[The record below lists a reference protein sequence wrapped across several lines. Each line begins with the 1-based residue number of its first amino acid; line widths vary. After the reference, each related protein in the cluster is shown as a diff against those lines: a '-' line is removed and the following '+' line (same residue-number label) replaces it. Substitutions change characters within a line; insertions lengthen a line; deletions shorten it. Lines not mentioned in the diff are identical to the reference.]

1 MNIDPILVVE
11 DDAELGE
18 ALRDTLELSGYP
30 VILVDGGP
38 LALQI
43 LAARP
48 VSMVISDV
56 QMQPM
61 DGHALLAR
69 IRRDHPRLP
78 VVLMT
83 AFGTIDRAVDAIQ
96 AGAVD
101 YLPKPFEVDA
111 LVALVGRYVTEADA
125 GAGSEL
131 IAVDP
136 ASRALADL
144 ARRVA
149 DNEVTVLLTG
159 PSGSGKE
166 MYAREIHRCS
176 PRRNGPFVGINCAA
190 IPENMLEAMLFGYE
204 KGAFTGAH
212 KSHPGKF
219 EQAQG
224 GTLLLDEVSEMDL
237 GLQAKLLRVLQER
250 EVERLG
256 GTRAVVLDVRVLA
269 TSNRN
274 LKQEVAA
281 GRFREDL
288 FYRLNVF
295 PLTLPSLAARRGDI
309 LPLAARLIRQ
319 RLTEG
324 RPLPVLSAGAERKLL
339 THDWPGNVRELDN
352 AIQRALILANG
363 NLIEAADLCLE
374 ASPLL
379 TAQDAA
385 PQVAGEGELDGDLKL
400 RERDLILNALNLSGT
415 RKGAAERLGI
425 SPRTLRYKLAR
436 LRDLGVALPGAVG
449 LESA

>member
-30 VILVDGGP
+30 VILVDGGS

-43 LAARP
+43 LAVRP

-56 QMQPM
+56 QMKPM
-61 DGHALLAR
+61 DGHTLLSR
-69 IRRDHPRLP
+69 IRRDFSHLP

-83 AFGTIDRAVDAIQ
+83 AFGTIGRAVDAIQ
-96 AGAVD
+96 SGAVD
-101 YLPKPFEVDA
+101 YLSKPFEADA
-111 LVALVGRYVTEADA
+111 LVALVERYVAEPDTA
-125 GAGSEL
+125 GDSDL

-136 ASRALADL
+136 VSTALVAL

-166 MYAREIHRCS
+166 MYAREIHQHS
-176 PRRNGPFVGINCAA
+176 PRRDGPFIGVNCAA
-190 IPENMLEAMLFGYE
+190 IPDNMLEAMLFGYE

-224 GTLLLDEVSEMDL
+224 GTVLLDEISEMDL

-256 GTRAVVLDVRVLA
+256 GTRPVTLDVRLLA

-274 LKQEVAA
+274 LKQEVAE

-295 PLTLPSLAARRGDI
+295 PLTLPALAARRGDI
-309 LPLAARLIRQ
+309 LPLATSLIRQ
-319 RLTEG
+319 RRQEG
-324 RPLPVLSAGAERKLL
+324 RALPSLSADAERKLL
-339 THDWPGNVRELDN
+339 AHDWPGNVRELDN
-352 AIQRALILANG
+352 AIQRALILASG
-363 NLIEAADLCLE
+363 NCIEADDLCLE
-374 ASPLL
+374 IQPVWS
-379 TAQDAA
+379 AQAA
-385 PQVAGEGELDGDLKL
+385 PPVALPDGELDGDLRL
-400 RERDLILNALNLSGT
+400 RERDLILNALHVSGT

-436 LRDLGVALPGAVG
+436 LRDMGIPVPGGVGIEAA
-449 LESA
+449 